1 MQNRAATIASL
12 ASIVLCAITSAT
24 LGTLAGL
31 TVAFVC
37 LLAIGVV
44 SAVFSSRHAHNSS
57 MSSTPENPALKEASN
72 GRELPGGIETTTGG
86 QSPSCGEPQPQEGDC
101 PPVVVS
107 AVLSGQEQNQV
118 PQQLQAS
125 AGEQNLQA
133 TEARQNSSDNTH
145 DSVDDNSPTSP
156 PQSERTTISEH
167 KTNKDATVTASFDYE
182 VFQRSLFF
190 SSNPI
195 ATLRATV
202 DRIRKR
208 QKQEEHVSDAE
219 LFLVR
224 LLEEAGLYTDEGKE
238 ELPQIDIVRPH
249 RTGMFYL
256 RTHTNTLP
264 YGIVLRIVSIE
275 AVLNALFFAHEYY
288 GSLDDVSM
296 EDLYRLWQRV
306 QVSLCAQAPAID
318 TADWSYLA
326 MPWQIPYGPS
336 DQGEWAVRYAL
347 SEAIESAQAP
357 YRLEATFRSNV
368 SSGDIALEFLVTP
381 SRAFPHS
388 ASVAN
393 LGIIPTTINMRCR
406 AASEYAA
413 RMGLLLASQA
423 FHTSSRIKRVWIAA
437 IERTPSERNCW
448 YSVCVGRRAF
458 SQVRMGAI
466 NNPLATLRSLGASFE
481 ECDGVFTPTAPC
493 FYLEDEQFCPHFRH
507 DLWNLSERS
516 LPASA
521 ALSLGASRVSGLFI
535 HEELPR
541 SIAADKMLRGIV
553 PSWSE
558 AATQTSVRAV
568 LDAAHETSDM
578 SVWSAAE
585 RVASKLVD
593 GRLSTDDPQSIHDE
607 MVSGDDLSKA
617 VETAQDY
624 LFAQRP
630 HEALQVLHSAL
641 GPLEQTGRYFD
652 SKSVVYRSFDS
663 FVERVIYNR
672 LNAQDTRTVAL
683 APDAY
688 VLAHLIAS
696 AMHLSLANEGDGNVT
711 KAHKHALR
719 ALQVAPINGP
729 ANLGMVACLE
739 AMGDIEGASKQL
751 KSYLEVAYHPHGIGL
766 AYFKLGSLEWQ
777 LANKEACHAC
787 LQRAVRLFPP
797 LLSFVMS
804 EFQSFAN
811 QDGSATIELL
821 DDDNMERILQN
832 EGIPVAP
839 TPRTSFILYDGATAS
854 IDAEVFPVAQD
865 LMRILEILT
874 GDDVIRGIRLSLER
888 EPDA

>member
-1 MQNRAATIASL
+1 MQNRLATIASL

-24 LGTLAGL
+24 LGTFAGL
-31 TVAFVC
+31 MVAFVC
-37 LLAIGVV
+37 LLSIGIA
-44 SAVFSSRHAHNSS
+44 SAVFGSRHANKSF
-57 MSSTPENPALKEASN
+57 TPLDLALPQPEAPADEPASEHHVLPTETNQAPCDEARVADDASH
-72 GRELPGGIETTTGG
+72 ELAAACANG
-86 QSPSCGEPQPQEGDC
+86 QSPLAQTDC
-101 PPVVVS
+101 K
-107 AVLSGQEQNQV
+107 QNQAHSE
-118 PQQLQAS
+118 PTSS
-125 AGEQNLQA
+125 APVNEG
-133 TEARQNSSDNTH
+133 
-145 DSVDDNSPTSP
+145 SPTSP
-156 PQSERTTISEH
+156 SQDALDQNSNDDASKGTTE
-167 KTNKDATVTASFDYE
+167 TASFDYE
-182 VFQRSLFF
+182 GFQKSLLF
-190 SSNPI
+190 SSSPL
-195 ATLRATV
+195 ATLRAMVERVRT
-202 DRIRKR
+202 R
-208 QKQEEHVSDAE
+208 QMQAERVCDAE
-219 LFLVR
+219 LFLAR
-224 LLEEAGLYTDEGKE
+224 LLEEAGLYTGEGE
-238 ELPQIDIVRPH
+238 EDLPHISIVRPH

-264 YGIVLRIVSIE
+264 YGSVLRIVSIE
-275 AVLNALFFAHEYY
+275 AALNALFLAHEYY
-288 GSLDDVSM
+288 GNLDDVGI
-296 EDLYRLWQRV
+296 EDLYRLWQRA
-306 QVSLCAQAPAID
+306 QASLCAQAPTID

-326 MPWQIPYGPS
+326 MPWQMPFGPS
-336 DQGEWAVRYAL
+336 EQGEWAVRYSLA
-347 SEAIESAQAP
+347 EAIESVQAP

-368 SSGDIALEFLVTP
+368 ASGDIALEFQVTP
-381 SRAFPHS
+381 ARAFPHS

-393 LGIIPTTINMRCR
+393 LGIVPTTSNMRSR

-413 RMGLLLASQA
+413 RMGLLLSGHA
-423 FHTSSRIKRVWIAA
+423 FHASARIKRVWIAA

-458 SQVRMGAI
+458 SRIRMNAVS
-466 NNPLATLRSLGASFE
+466 NPLATLRSLGASFE
-481 ECDGVFTPTAPC
+481 ECDGVFTPTASC
-493 FYLEDEQFCPHFRH
+493 FYLEDEQFCPRFRH

-541 SIAADKMLRGIV
+541 TLAADKMLRGIV
-553 PSWSE
+553 PSCCE
-558 AATQTSVRAV
+558 ASTQTSVRAV
-568 LDAAHETSDM
+568 LDAAYETSDM

-593 GRLSTDDPQSIHDE
+593 GQLSTDDPQSIHNE
-607 MVSGDDLSKA
+607 MVNGDNLSRA
-617 VETAQDY
+617 VDAAQDY

-630 HEALQVLHSAL
+630 HEALQVLQSAL
-641 GPLEQTGRYFD
+641 GPLEQAGRFFD

-663 FVERVIYNR
+663 FTERVIYNR
-672 LNAQDTRTVAL
+672 LNAKDTRTVVL

-688 VLAHLIAS
+688 LLAHLIAS
-696 AMHLSLANEGDGNVT
+696 AMYLSLANEDGGSLA
-711 KAHKHALR
+711 KAHRHALR
-719 ALQVAPINGP
+719 ALQVAPVNGP

-766 AYFKLGSLEWQ
+766 AYFRLGSLEWQ
-777 LANKEACHAC
+777 LGNKEACHAC

-811 QDGSATIELL
+811 QDGTATIELL
-821 DDDNMERILQN
+821 DDDDMERILRN

-865 LMRILEILT
+865 LIRILEILS
-874 GDDVIRGIRLSLER
+874 GDDVIRGIRTSLER